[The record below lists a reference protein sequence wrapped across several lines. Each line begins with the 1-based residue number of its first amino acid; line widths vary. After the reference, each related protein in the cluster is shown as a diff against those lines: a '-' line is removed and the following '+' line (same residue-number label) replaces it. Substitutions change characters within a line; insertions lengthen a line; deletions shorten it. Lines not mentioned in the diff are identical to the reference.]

1 MKRALHILI
10 LSVLIPFSSLF
21 ANDVDKKV
29 PFEKG
34 HSDHIQEIFEAW
46 NENEGPWL
54 YESMGS
60 LIMGEQ
66 HPERPIE
73 VNNTTF
79 ELLQKMDD
87 NRIERIERIA
97 DTELENERN
106 SSAEQEAYYWEEW
119 LKLLRSAKCDMSDSR
134 SSGDPHMTTFD
145 GEKYDFQ
152 TAGDYL
158 LTSSSNENFLVQTQ
172 QVRHNEKI
180 SVNGAAFLDVN
191 GDEIELFAQNHPD
204 EHTDKVLRINGTIIE
219 NERSEVIL
227 EHGGV
232 IRYQNGRNV
241 VNWPTG
247 EQLHFSVREFQ
258 NSRLLDLNVFVPG
271 CRSDYTGLLG
281 DNNGNKEDDLTVRD
295 ENGDVASSA
304 GDIDRSFDA
313 LFGKDRNNAN
323 NRDEQQ
329 ARLNYLSRDFGDQ
342 FMLDAE
348 SSRFTNPLTDLTEE
362 ERYPSENLTLAQM
375 EDEEVEEALDKC
387 REAGVREE
395 DLFECAFD
403 AGYVGLEPLTYPEYI
418 AQDVITENTEPQ
430 INKENKNNNN
440 DRNVAPTIRIGTGV
454 FRPVGTPRTTPKP
467 PNRNGGGRDVRQ
479 PRTGGGSPS
488 PRGGR

>member
-1 MKRALHILI
+1 MKKALHILI
-10 LSVLIPFSSLF
+10 LAILIPFSGLL
-21 ANDVDKKV
+21 ANDNDRNV
-29 PFEKG
+29 PYEKR
-34 HSDHIQEIFEAW
+34 HSDHIKEILEAW

-54 YESMGS
+54 YESMGA
-60 LIMGEQ
+60 IVMGEQ
-66 HPERPIE
+66 HPERPMQ

-79 ELLQKMDD
+79 ELLQKMDA

-97 DTELENERN
+97 NTELENERN
-106 SSAEQEAYYWEEW
+106 SSGSEQESYYWEEW

-158 LTSSSNENFLVQTQ
+158 LTSSSNENFMVQTQ

-204 EHTDKVLRINGTIIE
+204 EHTDKIMRINGSIIE
-219 NERSEVIL
+219 NEKSEVIL

-241 VNWPTG
+241 VSWPTG

-258 NSRLLDLNVFVPG
+258 NKKLLDLTVFVPG

-281 DNNGNKEDDLTVRD
+281 DNNGDRNDDTAVRD
-295 ENGDVASSA
+295 ENGNVVSSA
-304 GDIDRSFDA
+304 NDVDRSFDA
-313 LFGKDRNNAN
+313 LFGK
-323 NRDEQQ
+323 NRKNKNTKEEQQ

-342 FMLDAE
+342 FMLDE
-348 SSRFTNPLTDLTEE
+348 ETSRFSNPLIDLTEE
-362 ERYPSENLTLAQM
+362 ERYPSENLTLAEM
-375 EDEEVEEALDKC
+375 TDEEVEEALDKC
-387 REAGVREE
+387 RAAGVREE

-403 AGYVGLEPLTYPEYI
+403 YGYVGLKPLTYPEYI
-418 AQDVITENTEPQ
+418 AQDVITENAEPE
-430 INKENKNNNN
+430 IKKENNN
-440 DRNVAPTIRIGTGV
+440 DRNIAPTIRIGTGV
-454 FRPVGTPRTTPKP
+454 FRPVGTPRTTPNP
-467 PNRNGGGRDVRQ
+467 QNRNGGGRDVRQ
-479 PRTGGGSPS
+479 PRTGGSPT
-488 PRGGR
+488 GGR

>member
-1 MKRALHILI
+1 MKKALFTLTLTILLP
-10 LSVLIPFSSLF
+10 LSALF
-21 ANDVDKKV
+21 ATENDRNV

-54 YESMGS
+54 YESMGA
-60 LIMGEQ
+60 IVMGVQ
-66 HPERPIE
+66 HPERPME

-87 NRIERIERIA
+87 NRIDRIERIA

-106 SSAEQEAYYWEEW
+106 SSSSDQEMFYWDEW
-119 LKLLRSAKCDMSDSR
+119 LKLLRSSNCDMSDSR

-191 GDEIELFAQNHPD
+191 GDKIELFAQNHPD
-204 EHTDKVLRINGTIIE
+204 EHTTKTIRINGMVID
-219 NERSEVIL
+219 NEKSEVIL

-232 IRYQNGRNV
+232 MRYQNGKNV

-258 NSRLLDLNVFVPG
+258 NSRLLDLTVFVPG
-271 CRSDYTGLLG
+271 CRSDYQGLLG
-281 DNNGNKEDDLTVRD
+281 DNNGDRNDDTAVRD
-295 ENGDVASSA
+295 ENGDVASTA
-304 GDIDRSFDA
+304 GDVDRSFDA
-313 LFGKDRNNAN
+313 LFGKGRNKESKKE
-323 NRDEQQ
+323 EQI

-342 FMLDAE
+342 FMLTE
-348 SSRFTNPLTDLTEE
+348 ETSRFSNPITDLTEE
-362 ERYPSENLTLAQM
+362 ERYPSENLTLAEM
-375 EDEEVEEALDKC
+375 TDEEVEEALDKC
-387 REAGVREE
+387 RKAGVREE

-403 AGYVGLEPLTYPEYI
+403 YGYVGLQPLTYPKYMK
-418 AQDVITENTEPQ
+418 QDVITENTEPA
-430 INKENKNNNN
+430 IKKENNNN
-440 DRNVAPTIRIGTGV
+440 DRDIAPTIRIGTGV
-454 FRPVGTPRTTPKP
+454 FRPIGTPRTTPKP

-479 PRTGGGSPS
+479 PRTS
-488 PRGGR
+488 GGR

>member
-1 MKRALHILI
+1 MKRAIHIFI
-10 LSVLIPFSSLF
+10 LTILVPFSGLF
-21 ANDVDKKV
+21 ANEDPIEV

-46 NENEGPWL
+46 DENEGPWL
-54 YESMGS
+54 YESMGT
-60 LIMGEQ
+60 LVMGEQ
-66 HPERPIE
+66 HPERPMA

-87 NRIERIERIA
+87 NRIKRVERIA
-97 DTELENERN
+97 ETELENERN
-106 SSAEQEAYYWEEW
+106 GSSTDQNRFYWEEW
-119 LKLLRSAKCDMSDSR
+119 LRLLRSSNCDMSDSR

-158 LTSSSNENFLVQTQ
+158 LTSSSNENFLIQTQ
-172 QVRHNEKI
+172 QVRHDEKI

-191 GDEIELFAQNHPD
+191 GDKIELYAQNHPD
-204 EHTDKVLRINGTIIE
+204 KNTDKIMRINGMVIGD
-219 NERSEVIL
+219 ERSEVIL

-232 IRYQNGRNV
+232 IRYENGRNV

-258 NSRLLDLNVFVPG
+258 NSALLDLNVFVPG

-281 DNNGNKEDDLTVRD
+281 NNNGDREDDITVRD
-295 ENGDVASSA
+295 ENGETVSSA

-313 LFGKDRNNAN
+313 LFGKDRNKAN

-329 ARLNYLSRDFGDQ
+329 ARLNYLSRDFGNQ

-348 SSRFTNPLTDLTEE
+348 TSRFTNPLVDLTDN
-362 ERYPSENLTLAQM
+362 ERYPSENLTLAEM
-375 EDEEVEEALDKC
+375 TDEEVEEALDEC
-387 REAGVREE
+387 RKAGVREE

-403 AGYVGLEPLTYPEYI
+403 YGYVGLEPLTYPEYVE
-418 AQDVITENTEPQ
+418 QDVITENTEPQ
-430 INKENKNNNN
+430 INKEENNNN
-440 DRNVAPTIRIGTGV
+440 DRNIAPTIRIGTGV
-454 FRPVGTPRTTPKP
+454 FRPIRTPRTTPKP
-467 PNRNGGGRDVRQ
+467 PNRDGDREIRQ
-479 PRTGGGSPS
+479 PRTGGS

>member
-1 MKRALHILI
+1 MKKALHILI
-10 LSVLIPFSSLF
+10 LTMIIPFSSLF
-21 ANDVDKKV
+21 ANENDRNF
-29 PFEKG
+29 PYEKG

-46 NENEGPWL
+46 NESEGSWL
-54 YESMGS
+54 YESMGA
-60 LIMGEQ
+60 LVMGEQ
-66 HPERPIE
+66 HPERPME

-79 ELLQKMDD
+79 ELLQKMDE

-106 SSAEQEAYYWEEW
+106 SSAEEQENYYWEEW

-158 LTSSSNENFLVQTQ
+158 LTSSSTNNFLIQTQ

-191 GDEIELFAQNHPD
+191 GDEIEIFAQNHPD
-204 EHTDKVLRINGTIIE
+204 EHKDKLMRINGMVIE
-219 NERSEVIL
+219 NEKSEVIL

-232 IRYQNGRNV
+232 IRYENGRNV
-241 VNWPTG
+241 VSWPTG

-258 NSRLLDLNVFVPG
+258 NSKLLDLTVFVPG

-281 DNNGNKEDDLTVRD
+281 DNNGDRTDDIAVRD
-295 ENGDVASSA
+295 ENGNVTSSVEE
-304 GDIDRSFDA
+304 IDRSFDA
-313 LFGKDRNNAN
+313 LFGKDRNNKN
-323 NRDEQQ
+323 TRDEQL
-329 ARLNYLSRDFGDQ
+329 ARLNYLSKDFGNQ
-342 FMLDAE
+342 YMLDE
-348 SSRFTNPLTDLTEE
+348 ETSRFSNPMTDLADED
-362 ERYPSENLTLAQM
+362 RYPSENLTLAEM
-375 EDEEVEEALDKC
+375 TDEEVEEALNKC
-387 REAGVREE
+387 RSAGVREE

-403 AGYVGLEPLTYPEYI
+403 YGFVGLKPITYPEYI
-418 AQDVITENTEPQ
+418 AQDVITENSEPQ
-430 INKENKNNNN
+430 IKKENNNNN
-440 DRNVAPTIRIGTGV
+440 DRNIAPTIRIGTGV
-454 FRPVGTPRTTPKP
+454 FRPIGTPRNTPKP
-467 PNRNGGGRDVRQ
+467 PNRNGGRDVRQ
-479 PRTGGGSPS
+479 PRTGGS